1 VGGGGPW
8 GGAGNSR
15 STSAHA
21 APLPCFGRRVVR
33 CRYKTVGSDPA
44 YWQHGDM
51 ESALQ
56 AHPTLQPGLTRTG
69 TSSHSGSLPLAN
81 GH

>member
-1 VGGGGPW
+1 
-8 GGAGNSR
+8 
-15 STSAHA
+15 
-21 APLPCFGRRVVR
+21 VVR